1 MKKWLAGFTLIEL
14 LVVIAIIAILVGL
27 LLPALARAREEGRRT
42 KCKSNLEQIG
52 RASAAYYGNAN
63 DYWPVY
69 SPPAFWRRTLGNVAE
84 SWKPYDYKATDSL
97 SLLYPDYTGI
107 VGIFSCPSTGDRATI
122 ALARHEM
129 MIYKYVDLSGG
140 RASNLT
146 SGGVQRRYTWFGD
159 AGGRTKTTPLWSSYG
174 YDDKIHHSQSGAG
187 HVVVGDMDDTAVL
200 GTSNTSNHLGGCNFL
215 YFDGHVAFSRV
226 NFASNNP
233 LDHVFKA
240 EGAGWGQDTDS
251 YLRRP

>member
-63 DYWPVY
+63 DYWPLY
-69 SPPAFWRRTLGNVAE
+69 SPGTNTTN
-84 SWKPYDYKATDSL
+84 YMATDSL

-107 VGIFSCPSTGDRATI
+107 VGIFSCPSTGDRAAI
-122 ALARHEM
+122 DLVRHEM
-129 MIYKYVDLSGG
+129 KIYKYSDISGLASDL
-140 RASNLT
+140 T
-146 SGGVQRRYTWFGD
+146 YGGVQRFHTWFGD
-159 AGGRTKTTPLWSSYG
+159 SSGRATTTPLWSSYG

-187 HVVVGDMDDTAVL
+187 HVVAGDMDDTAVL
-200 GTSNTSNHLGGCNFL
+200 ATSNTSNHLGGCNFL